1 MLVISKQSHPLCFS
15 NFEVAHAITPW
26 IVLHSAQ
33 LLLHMA
39 YKLCLFCSNDESATE
54 TILKSYQ
61 IYANVCGILNLT
73 TPRDAFITSLCKAA
87 LPPHYTL
94 TVLNP
99 HSGTAQVSYVKM
111 PMSGSQSLSESQ
123 GGDHRGVGKSLSGSG
138 EPGSGAVVT
147 GIPLG
152 SSHGPVS
159 VSGVS
164 SSVVVKFSK
173 QYLSFKSWQTV
184 IFLSCIFMKRL
195 PRLLDCKFFYVTTL
209 WKFLNFPWRQQI
221 IVMHSQY
228 FCFNS

>member
-1 MLVISKQSHPLCFS
+1 
-15 NFEVAHAITPW
+15 
-26 IVLHSAQ
+26 
-33 LLLHMA
+33 MA
-39 YKLCLFCSNDESATE
+39 NKLCLFCSNDESATE
-54 TILKSYQ
+54 IILKSYQ

-99 HSGTAQVSYVKM
+99 HSGTAQVSYVKV

-159 VSGVS
+159 VSGVH

-184 IFLSCIFMKRL
+184 IFLSCIFIKRL
-195 PRLLDCKFFYVTTL
+195 PLKATNYHHALIV
-209 WKFLNFPWRQQI
+209 FLF
-221 IVMHSQY
+221 
-228 FCFNS
+228 

>member
-1 MLVISKQSHPLCFS
+1 MKPTLDYIAFLLEWRSNALLTCSFFVLQEQGISDR
-15 NFEVAHAITPW
+15 NNEVA
-26 IVLHSAQ
+26 VLLYQ
-33 LLLHMA
+33 FFLM
-39 YKLCLFCSNDESATE
+39 YKFFLTYKFCLFCSNDESATE

-61 IYANVCGILNLT
+61 LYANVCGILNLT

-111 PMSGSQSLSESQ
+111 PTSGSQSLSESQ

-138 EPGSGAVVT
+138 ETGSGAVVT

-164 SSVVVKFSK
+164 SSVVLKFNK
-173 QYLSFKSWQTV
+173 QYHSVF
-184 IFLSCIFMKRL
+184 
-195 PRLLDCKFFYVTTL
+195 
-209 WKFLNFPWRQQI
+209 QI
-221 IVMHSQY
+221 IANCYY
-228 FCFNS
+228 FN